1 MKNWENIKDLEIEI
15 AAVTA
20 PIIVEALGMVNK
32 GCKRHR
38 EKIPGESNLQL
49 EIQVIGLTST
59 AQIRRKA
66 LSL

>member
-1 MKNWENIKDLEIEI
+1 MKNCENIKDLEIEI
-15 AAVTA
+15 AVTA
-20 PIIVEALGMVNK
+20 PIIIEALGMVNK